1 METDNIVIRGVN
13 FDDRPMKA
21 IQRDAI
27 QKMASNIIEKH
38 MNEAMSSLWSSS
50 TLDDGDF
57 NKGTLTLD
65 KLLEATKRFR
75 EMPPVVQRIYFVD
88 RLEQYA
94 MFCQLPNVL
103 FGQEALMGSM
113 MAHYNFGVQIY
124 IVNSKDYEDDSKKAD
139 TNDLPE
145 FCKTPGIWVVMSDG
159 THKKLDDE

>member
-21 IQRDAI
+21 FQRDAI
-27 QKMASNIIEKH
+27 QKMASSIIEKH
-38 MNEAMSSLWSSS
+38 INEAVSSLWSSS

-75 EMPPVVQRIYFVD
+75 KMPPVVQRIYFVD

-94 MFCQLPNVL
+94 MLCRLPNIQK
-103 FGQEALMGSM
+103 GQEALTGSLI
-113 MAHYNFGVQIY
+113 AHYGFGVQIF
-124 IVNSKDYEDDSKKAD
+124 IVSSKDD
-139 TNDLPE
+139 DLPE

-159 THKKLDDE
+159 THRKLDDE

>member
-1 METDNIVIRGVN
+1 MNKTEIKGAVHGLKINN
-13 FDDRPMKA
+13 
-21 IQRDAI
+21 RDTI

-75 EMPPVVQRIYFVD
+75 KMPSVVQRIYFVD

-103 FGQEALMGSM
+103 FGQEALMGSLI
-113 MAHYNFGVQIY
+113 AHYGFGVQIF
-124 IVNSKDYEDDSKKAD
+124 IVSSKDD
-139 TNDLPE
+139 DLPE

-159 THKKLDDE
+159 THRKLDDE